1 MRGSIIESFECN
13 LARMPDELGI
23 ADADCQC
30 CFDLLAC
37 FLISS
42 VHMKRPGVRIQSVD
56 VAPSREFS
64 ARDFQRLYWFV
75 RVVGIIKNQLTIR
88 VVAAIGL
95 EERLSLEF
103 GKSFF
108 RIVISLSKL
117 QRFGK
122 VIQILRMRSCL
133 IALFEQVNR
142 LVVSLLLD
150 PYFRQITQRIVIPR
164 KEADSLLEVL
174 LGLSRVSPGEFQMR
188 HLSDDPS
195 CVFYFA
201 WRRRLQC
208 HVHQVERALNVA

>member
-1 MRGSIIESFECN
+1 MRGSTIDSFERN
-13 LARMPDELGI
+13 LARMLDELGI

-30 CFDLLAC
+30 CFDLLAR

-56 VAPSREFS
+56 VVPSREFS

-108 RIVISLSKL
+108 ASSFRPASCSASARSY
-117 QRFGK
+117 RFSACG
-122 VIQILRMRSCL
+122 
-133 IALFEQVNR
+133 A
-142 LVVSLLLD
+142 
-150 PYFRQITQRIVIPR
+150 
-164 KEADSLLEVL
+164 A
-174 LGLSRVSPGEFQMR
+174 
-188 HLSDDPS
+188 
-195 CVFYFA
+195 
-201 WRRRLQC
+201 
-208 HVHQVERALNVA
+208 